1 MPNKLTEKQAA
12 KARENGKLGGAP
24 KKEVDYPM
32 LDKMC
37 AIHCTG
43 EECAAMLDM
52 DYDTLNNR
60 LKDDGNLGFSDYF
73 TKKSANGKMSL
84 RRRQYTAA
92 VTDGNPTMMIWLGKQ
107 WLGQKEPEKADSSIV
122 VTNNIMPV
130 PTADSIE
137 GWEASAQAQQDE
149 ILNRND

>member
-1 MPNKLTEKQAA
+1 MTNKLTAQQAA

-24 KKEVDYPM
+24 TKPIDYVT

-43 EECAAMLDM
+43 EECAAILDIS
-52 DYDTLNNR
+52 YEHLNNQ
-60 LKDDGNLGFSDYF
+60 LKKEGNGGFLDYF
-73 TKKSANGKMSL
+73 AKKSANGKMSL

-107 WLGQKEPEKADSSIV
+107 WLGQKDQAEAP
-122 VTNNIMPV
+122 NNI
-130 PTADSIE
+130 D
-137 GWEASAQAQQDE
+137 QE
-149 ILNRND
+149 IKISFTDV

>member
-1 MPNKLTEKQAA
+1 MPNKLTEDQAA

-24 KKEVDYPM
+24 KKPIDYDA

-43 EECAAMLDM
+43 EECAALLDVS
-52 DYDTLNNR
+52 YEHLNNQ
-60 LKDDGNLGFSDYF
+60 LKRDGNGGFLDYF

-107 WLGQKEPEKADSSIV
+107 WLGQKEPEKADSESQESSSIQKV
-122 VTNNIMPV
+122 Q
-130 PTADSIE
+130 IE
-137 GWEASAQAQQDE
+137 VIGASKS
-149 ILNRND
+149 